1 MVENTVKTKIED
13 TRQQILETAKPI
25 ILGKGFAAVG
35 LNEIL
40 TTASVPKGS
49 FYHYFKSKE
58 QFGNALL
65 EDYFAG
71 YINMLES
78 QLRDDGT
85 PAVKRLMSY
94 FQHWLDS
101 QLSDTTED
109 KCLVVKLSAEV
120 TDLSESMRRTLNEG
134 TGKVIARISKAIE
147 EAVDSKE
154 LVISTNADA
163 LAQELYYMWVGATL
177 LTKVSHTRDALE
189 CAMQATR
196 KRLTHG

>member
-13 TRQQILETAKPI
+13 TRQQILETAKSI

-40 TTASVPKGS
+40 ITASVPKGS

>member
-1 MVENTVKTKIED
+1 MVENAVKTKIED
-13 TRQQILETAKPI
+13 TRQQILETAKCI

-65 EDYFAG
+65 EDYFTD
-71 YINMLES
+71 YMVKLES
-78 QLRDDGT
+78 LLGDDGT
-85 PAVKRLMSY
+85 PAIHRLMSY

-120 TDLSESMRRTLNEG
+120 TDLSEAMRSTLDAG
-134 TGKVIARISKAIE
+134 TAKVIARLSQTLE
-147 EAVDSKE
+147 EAIANKE
-154 LVISTNADA
+154 LAADTNSEL
-163 LAQELYYMWVGATL
+163 LAQELYCMWVGATL
-177 LTKVSHTRDALE
+177 LTKVSHTRNALE

-196 KRLTHG
+196 KRLAEN

>member
-1 MVENTVKTKIED
+1 
-13 TRQQILETAKPI
+13 
-25 ILGKGFAAVG
+25 
-35 LNEIL
+35 
-40 TTASVPKGS
+40 
-49 FYHYFKSKE
+49 
-58 QFGNALL
+58 
-65 EDYFAG
+65 
-71 YINMLES
+71 MLES

>member
-71 YINMLES
+71 YIDMLES